1 MSFSRKEKKKRE
13 SERKKHTT
21 VTSTLFAFYTFTIFH
36 FIKTVK
42 LQPQDLID
50 KREKP
55 DFA

>member
-1 MSFSRKEKKKRE
+1 MSFSRKKKKKKRARE
-13 SERKKHTT
+13 KKHTT

>member
-1 MSFSRKEKKKRE
+1 MSFSRKKKKKRARE
-13 SERKKHTT
+13 KKHTT